1 MCYQPTKGREDVT
14 LDAHVPGAL
23 SGLRVVDLSFVVMAP
38 YACQILG
45 DLGAEVIK
53 VEPPAGDSTRRSWPQ
68 RHAGMGVLAL
78 NVNRNKRSVALN
90 LKADEGRAVLDDL
103 LDTADVLV
111 TNMRPGALARLGL
124 APDSV
129 SARFP
134 RLVFVR
140 AQGFR
145 GDSELADR
153 AAYDEI
159 VQASAGMVDLMR
171 RATGTPAYAPTILA
185 DKVCALTI
193 VYSVL
198 AAVIHQRATGEGQ
211 QVEVPMTDTLLAFNL
226 VEHLSGH
233 TFVPELG
240 PTGFNR
246 AMAKKHEAVA
256 TKDGWACILPY
267 TAANVADFFHAVG
280 REDLAADQRFAD
292 AASLARH
299 QPDLYALVGELAPAR
314 TTDEWA
320 QLCAKHSI
328 PFAPVLA
335 LEDAE
340 TDPYVVSGGLL
351 AEAVHPSEGRYRSIG
366 FPVRFSGTPAGL
378 RTPAPR
384 LGADSADVLR
394 ELGRSEEQIRALTD
408 AGVVVSS

>member
-1 MCYQPTKGREDVT
+1 MTR
-14 LDAHVPGAL
+14 DASAAGAL
-23 SGLRVVDLSFVVMAP
+23 SGLRVIDLASVVMGP

-53 VEPPAGDSTRRSWPQ
+53 VEPPEGDMTRRTQPQ
-68 RHAGMGVLAL
+68 RNAGMGALAL
-78 NVNRNKRSVALN
+78 NVNRNKRSLALN
-90 LKADEGRAVLDDL
+90 LKTDDGRAVLDDL

-111 TNMRPGALARLGL
+111 TNMRPRALARLGL
-124 APDSV
+124 DPDRV

-134 RLVFVR
+134 RLVQVR

-145 GDSELADR
+145 SDSALADR

-159 VQASAGMVDLMR
+159 VQASSGMVDLMR

-198 AAVIHQRATGEGQ
+198 AAVIHQRATGAGQ
-211 QVEVPMTDTLLAFNL
+211 LVEVPMTDTLLAFNL

-233 TFVPELG
+233 TFVPAEG

-246 AMAKKHEAVA
+246 SMAEKHEAVA

-267 TAANVADFFHAVG
+267 TPANVADFFHAAG
-280 REDLAADQRFAD
+280 REDLATDERFAD
-292 AASLARH
+292 SASLSRH
-299 QPDLYALVGELAPAR
+299 QPDLYALIGELASSR
-314 TTDEWA
+314 TTDDWA
-320 QLCAKHSI
+320 QLCAEHSI
-328 PFAPVLA
+328 PFAPVLS
-335 LEDAE
+335 LDDAE

-351 AEAVHPSEGRYRSIG
+351 TEADHPSEGRYRSIG
-366 FPVRFSGTPAGL
+366 FPVRFSGAPTGL

-394 ELGRSEEQIRALTD
+394 ELGRSETQIRALTG